1 MLDNLIFSINT
12 VLPLLFLMLVGFFC
26 RRIGLFDDAFVKK
39 GNNLVFRVFLPVL
52 VCKNIIQA
60 TGTDS
65 STIKV
70 FLYVTIGVSALFA
83 VLFLIIPLIE
93 KDNRKRGVMIQAIGR
108 SNYAIF
114 GLTLVELIFPGQDV
128 SVAAILVLAT
138 VPLFNVFSTIALE
151 VYNLPDDLSTKLDG
165 EAEKAR
171 KKKAAR
177 HIIKG
182 ILLNPLIIACVLGF
196 IIYYLK
202 KEIPE
207 TTLASVTDTLK
218 PVITTINNLAS
229 VATPLAL
236 VLLGGSF
243 EFSKIHGNLR
253 QLIICVVG
261 KLVISPAIFV
271 TLAAILGFRG
281 PALAAI
287 LITFASPAAASSYPM
302 AQQMGGDSELAA
314 EHIVFSTTF
323 SVLTVFVFIF
333 VLKTLALI

>member
-12 VLPLLFLMLVGFFC
+12 VLPLLLLMLVGFVC
-26 RRIGLFDDAFVKK
+26 RRIGLFDDSFVKK
-39 GNNLVFRVFLPVL
+39 GNNMVFRIFLPVL
-52 VCKNIIQA
+52 VCKNIMQA

-70 FLYVTIGVSALFA
+70 FLYVIISVTVLFA
-83 VLFLIIPLIE
+83 VLFLIIPLFE

-114 GLTLVELIFPGQDV
+114 GLSLVELIFPGQDV
-128 SVAAILVLAT
+128 SVASILVLAT
-138 VPLFNVFSTIALE
+138 VPLFNVYSTIALE
-151 VYNLPDDLSTKLDG
+151 VFNLPEDLSKKLEG
-165 EAEKAR
+165 AEEKAR
-171 KKKAAR
+171 KKKAAL
-177 HIIKG
+177 HILKG

-196 IIYYLK
+196 LFYKFKITFPAPI
-202 KEIPE
+202 
-207 TTLASVTDTLK
+207 AS
-218 PVITTINNLAS
+218 TINNLAN
-229 VATPLAL
+229 VATPFAL

-243 EFSKIHGNLR
+243 EFSKIHGNLKH
-253 QLIICVVG
+253 LIICVVG
-261 KLVISPAIFV
+261 KLILSPAIFV
-271 TLAAILGFRG
+271 TLAAVLGFRG

-333 VLKTLALI
+333 ILKTLALI